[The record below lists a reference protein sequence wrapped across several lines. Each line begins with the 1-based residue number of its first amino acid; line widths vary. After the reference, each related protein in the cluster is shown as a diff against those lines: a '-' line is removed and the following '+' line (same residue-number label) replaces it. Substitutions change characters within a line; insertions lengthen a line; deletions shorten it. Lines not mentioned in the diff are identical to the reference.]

1 MKIVLALCLTVAA
14 FAALHIPVKGPYKDK
29 KNGIILVL
37 YAMGMVLF
45 FVVYNIR
52 TVHLILPFYRPTLQS
67 MYQMGFLAEG
77 EYPDAFLTEFFKG
90 KTVYTPNDAFD
101 VSDDF
106 DLSSDEND
114 YDEHG
119 NYWIYDYY
127 HAVNMWD
134 FLDFAKASVV
144 KDDSLTGVRLSDEQ
158 KAYFEDLG
166 AANDMMRYTFALTPY
181 NGEWGNGFYY
191 YWFYNYFI
199 GDSRVYMCTEE
210 ISDAKELVVLWQQTE
225 EHDTDSFYIASK
237 QYFDEVI
244 TK

>member
-14 FAALHIPVKGPYKDK
+14 FAALHIPVKGPYKNK

-199 GDSRVYMCTEE
+199 GDARVYMCTEE

>member
-1 MKIVLALCLTVAA
+1 M
-14 FAALHIPVKGPYKDK
+14 
-29 KNGIILVL
+29 

-67 MYQMGFLAEG
+67 MYQMEFLAEG

>member
-14 FAALHIPVKGPYKDK
+14 FAALHIPVKGPYKNK

>member
-14 FAALHIPVKGPYKDK
+14 FAALHIPVKGPYKNK

-67 MYQMGFLAEG
+67 MYQMEFLAEG

>member
-14 FAALHIPVKGPYKDK
+14 FAALHIPVKGPYKNK

-45 FVVYNIR
+45 FVAYNIR
-52 TVHLILPFYRPTLQS
+52 TVHLILPFYRPILQS
-67 MYQMGFLAEG
+67 MYQMEFLAEG